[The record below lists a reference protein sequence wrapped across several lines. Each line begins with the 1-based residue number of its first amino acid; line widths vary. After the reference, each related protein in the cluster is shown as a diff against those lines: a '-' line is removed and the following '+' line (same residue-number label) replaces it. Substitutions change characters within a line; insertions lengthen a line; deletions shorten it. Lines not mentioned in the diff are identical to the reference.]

1 MLLSQSSSWSKI
13 TNRADFWQG
22 VVPKKVFFPE
32 KMAFFRKKKEERLLV
47 KGAALVWSQQR
58 EV

>member
-32 KMAFFRKKKEERLLV
+32 KMAFFRKKRKSDS
-47 KGAALVWSQQR
+47 W
-58 EV
+58 